1 MIKQFTKEDFCLKCL
16 GCCRFREK
24 NSIWSPQLLKEETSS
39 LEQAVELV
47 FDPGQNIFL
56 CSSLEPAD
64 NKCKVYTLRPFE
76 CRLYPFL
83 LNKRGENIF
92 LAVDLNCPFVKERF
106 DTDEF
111 KDYAQYLAEFFNQN
125 AQVLRNNLQLI
136 QVYREAQD
144 LIEINI

>member
-1 MIKQFTKEDFCLKCL
+1 MIKQFVKEDFCLKCL

-24 NSIWSPQLLKEETSS
+24 NSLWSPQLLKEEASS

-56 CSSLEPAD
+56 CSSFVPAD
-64 NKCKVYTLRPFE
+64 NECKVYTLRPFE
-76 CRLYPFL
+76 CQLYPFL
-83 LNKRGENIF
+83 LNKRSENIF

-111 KDYAQYLAEFFNQN
+111 KDYVEYLAEFFNEN
-125 AQVLRNNLQLI
+125 AQVLRNNPQLI
-136 QVYREAQD
+136 QSYREVQD